1 MMNNVRYKTHKK
13 WLGEYCAKSGCS
25 VGLARNGLLLCLLV
39 LALLLTT
46 LLPAHAQQ
54 YPAKPITLV
63 VGMPPGGITDLV
75 SRVMAEEAKKM
86 LKQEVLVASKP
97 GASQTVAMSYVISAA
112 PDGYTLGSTTDTP
125 ILRAPHMMTLS
136 FNPLADT
143 SPILFYG
150 TFRSIVI
157 VPADSPF
164 KTLKDMLDFTAKNP
178 TKLTYGSPGLGTTAY
193 LGMAG
198 MALQKGLKVSFVP
211 FAGDAAVLTA
221 VLGGHIMAGSL
232 GIGSCISQIK
242 AGKVR
247 VIGIVEG
254 EDRLDM
260 FPQAQTLHELG
271 MQDALPAPGFVIFGQ
286 KNLPAPIVKKLE
298 ETFVK
303 AADSPAFKKFAQ
315 ENDIYAVKKG
325 GTGTD
330 LQKVLKIGYEK
341 TGILMRALGLDKTK
355 AH

>member
-1 MMNNVRYKTHKK
+1 
-13 WLGEYCAKSGCS
+13 
-25 VGLARNGLLLCLLV
+25 
-39 LALLLTT
+39 
-46 LLPAHAQQ
+46 
-54 YPAKPITLV
+54 
-63 VGMPPGGITDLV
+63 
-75 SRVMAEEAKKM
+75 
-86 LKQEVLVASKP
+86 
-97 GASQTVAMSYVISAA
+97 
-112 PDGYTLGSTTDTP
+112 
-125 ILRAPHMMTLS
+125 MMTLS
-136 FNPLADT
+136 FNPLADII
-143 SPILFYG
+143 PIVFYG
-150 TFRSIVI
+150 TFRSLVI

-164 KTLKDMLDFTAKNP
+164 KTLKDMLDFAIKNP

-221 VLGGHIMAGSL
+221 LLGGHIMAGSS
-232 GIGSCISQIK
+232 GIASCINQIK

-271 MQDALPAPGFVIFGQ
+271 MQDALSAPGFVIFGQ

-298 ETFVK
+298 ETFAK

-315 ENDIYAVKKG
+315 ENDIYPVKKG
-325 GTGTD
+325 GTGPE
-330 LQKVLKIGYEK
+330 LQKVLKTGYDK
-341 TGILMRALGLDKTK
+341 TGILMRSLGLDKTK